1 MLSPLISSSNIFL
14 ISSSLFRWFVR
25 MVVMMLT
32 MKNNR
37 LVNTLSHY
45 MSQLVLSFVIIWILH
60 IEFVTTK
67 HVFIYQDKTF
77 ILKIT

>member
-1 MLSPLISSSNIFL
+1 
-14 ISSSLFRWFVR
+14 
-25 MVVMMLT
+25 MVCQDGGDDADDEEQQVSKYT
-32 MKNNR
+32 F
-37 LVNTLSHY
+37 TLY
-45 MSQLVLSFVIIWILH
+45 QLVLSFVIIWILH